1 MDILL
6 FLIIFK
12 YVLNL
17 SDVMNTPL
25 DDIRFLADSANRVR
39 AIEAL
44 AEGPRTRSELRDE
57 TDASAAT
64 VGRTLGA
71 FEDRGWVAREGNRY
85 ALTSLGTYVASG
97 FADLHDRMKDAHEH
111 GALFPHL
118 PLEEVSLDAEDL
130 ADVRITVPTETNP
143 MAIVTRI
150 REIARR
156 SNRHRSLS
164 YHFSEPCVDAHH
176 QAVLGGTQT
185 FELVIPRTALKAEMG
200 SNCVAQLA
208 ELVSTD
214 RCSVYLYDGDIPYSW
229 GVGDGHVLFVVKDDR
244 MVSAGM
250 VETDD
255 PVAVDRFTETYEEYR
270 ADSTLLT
277 PEDFEGVRGR
287 EVART

>member
-1 MDILL
+1 M
-6 FLIIFK
+6 
-12 YVLNL
+12 
-17 SDVMNTPL
+17 SAPL
-25 DDIRFLADSANRVR
+25 DDIRFLADSTNRVR
-39 AIEAL
+39 AVGAL
-44 AEGPRTRSELRDE
+44 AEGSRTRSELRDQ
-57 TDASAAT
+57 TGAAAAT

-97 FADLHDRMKDAHEH
+97 FSNLHDRMRTADEYE
-111 GALFPHL
+111 ALFPHL
-118 PLEEVSLDAEDL
+118 PLEEVNLDAEGL
-130 ADVRITVPTETNP
+130 ADVRITVPTEGNP
-143 MAIVTRI
+143 MAIITRI

-156 SNRHRSLS
+156 STRHRSLS

-176 QAVLGGTQT
+176 RAVLGGTQT
-185 FELVIPRTALKAEMG
+185 FEIVVPRTALNTEIG
-200 SNCVAQLA
+200 PNCVAQLA
-208 ELVSTD
+208 ELVSAD

-255 PVAVDRFTETYEEYR
+255 PVAVERFTETFEEYR
-270 ADSTLLT
+270 ERSTLLT
-277 PEDFEGVRGR
+277 PEDFERVRER